1 MNKKYFNSKFQE
13 ANKILKSISSNKN
26 EIKTLLSEIKTKK
39 ELLNSVFNERMN
51 NAIKKEDR
59 IKTLMD
65 NRHFKFMQMIDFLSA
80 DELFEQQGF
89 LVNEDSGF
97 LLSEILKQPK
107 TELFKKSKNPSN
119 DKELIFEF
127 DNNQYSNLM
136 SFGFKD
142 SNGLPITPKSIKIEY
157 NGKTEDFF
165 EPNFRYYNRN
175 SKNVFVNN
183 FYFYPKKILRV
194 YAIFE
199 VIPDF
204 NGSFC
209 DLYSCTFNTDSN
221 NFSEI
226 LIKNTKNIKSFNI
239 YKNSDENNVPLIF
252 EFTEDNSIYNPIEF
266 KNQEA
271 VISLSK
277 AVDFKIRMRKDYE
290 NVVVKEFTENV
301 KKIISYNDMDIIDN
315 VATFD
320 FQGKIK
326 NYDIVFNQSGYK
338 ALKEEMFR
346 VFGDNEKIK
355 SFIVEGANK
364 VYKLKREY
372 VNLINESD
380 QFVDSLIYFDDIDDT
395 KENNALFN
403 FYINEKDKKIY
414 FASFFK
420 QFNFFLELENEV
432 VVDNIS
438 ANLLTPYVFDLQ
450 IKG

>member
-13 ANKILKSISSNKN
+13 AKKILENISKNKN
-26 EIKTLLSEIKTKK
+26 EIKVLLSEISTKK
-39 ELLNSVFNERMN
+39 ELLNSVFNERMS
-51 NAIKKEDR
+51 NAIKKEDK

-65 NRHFKFMQMIDFLSA
+65 NRHFKFMQIIDFLKK
-80 DELFEQQGF
+80 DDLYDQQGF
-89 LVNEDSGF
+89 IINEDSGF

-107 TELFKKSKNPSN
+107 TGLFKKSKNPSN

-142 SNGLPITPKSIKIEY
+142 TNGLPIAPKIIRVEY

-194 YAIFE
+194 YATFD
-199 VIPDF
+199 VVPDF

-221 NFSEI
+221 NFVEI

-252 EFTEDNSIYNPIEF
+252 EFTEDNSVYTPIEF

-271 VISLSK
+271 VITLSK
-277 AVDFKIRMRKDYE
+277 AVDFKIRMKKDYE
-290 NVVVKEFTENV
+290 NVVVKEFTESA
-301 KKIISYNDMDIIDN
+301 KYIISYNDMDIINN

-320 FQGKIK
+320 FAGKIK
-326 NYDIVFNQSGYK
+326 SYDIVFSQSGYK

-346 VFGDNEKIK
+346 VFGDNEKI
-355 SFIVEGANK
+355 STFITEGANK
-364 VYKLKREY
+364 VYKLKKEY
-372 VNLINESD
+372 VNLINEAD
-380 QFVDSLIYFDDIDDT
+380 QFVEGLIYFDEIDDV
-395 KENNALFN
+395 KDNNALFN
-403 FYINEKDKKIY
+403 FYINEQDKKIY
-414 FASFFK
+414 FANFFK
-420 QFNFFLELENEV
+420 AFNFYLELENEI

>member
-1 MNKKYFNSKFQE
+1 MNKKYFNSKFKE
-13 ANKILKSISSNKN
+13 ANATLKKITAH
-26 EIKTLLSEIKTKK
+26 KTDIHNLISEIKTKK
-39 ELLNSVFNERMN
+39 ELLNAVFNERMS

-65 NRHFKFMQMIDFLSA
+65 NRHFKFMKMVDFLSA
-80 DELFEQQGF
+80 EDLFEQQGF
-89 LVNEDSGF
+89 LINEDSGF

-107 TELFKKSKNPSN
+107 TDLFKKSKNPSN

-136 SFGFKD
+136 SFSFKD
-142 SNGLPITPKSIKIEY
+142 VNGLPITPKNVRVEY

-183 FYFYPKKILRV
+183 FFFYPKKILKV
-194 YAIFE
+194 YATFD
-199 VIPDF
+199 VTPDF
-204 NGSFC
+204 NTSFC
-209 DLYSCTFNTDSN
+209 DLYSCSFNTDSN
-221 NFSEI
+221 NFAEI
-226 LIKNTKNIKSFNI
+226 LISNSKGIKNFNI

-252 EFTEDNSIYNPIEF
+252 EFTEDNSVYNPIEF

-271 VISLSK
+271 VISLSN
-277 AVDFKIRMRKDYE
+277 AVDFKIRIRKDYE
-290 NVVVKEFTENV
+290 NVVVKEFTEVV
-301 KKIISYNDMDIIDN
+301 KNIISYNDMDIINN

-320 FQGKIK
+320 FQGRIK
-326 NYDIVFNQSGYK
+326 NFDVVFSQSGYRL
-338 ALKEEMFR
+338 LKEEMFR
-346 VFGDNEKIK
+346 VFGDNEKID
-355 SFIVEGANK
+355 SFIMEGANK

-380 QFVDSLIYFDDIDDT
+380 PFIDSLIYFDSIDDA
-395 KENNALFN
+395 KDNNALFN
-403 FYINEKDKKIY
+403 FYINEKDKKLH
-414 FASFFK
+414 FANFFK
-420 QFNFFLELENEV
+420 EFSFFLELENEV